1 MNAYWRFRVVEESR
15 SVLVGFWL
23 YNGVSARLAVCEGKP
38 IGGCGLRRRVGVW
51 IVGRLDQQV
60 KLLEGWGCQHL
71 ALAFM

>member
-1 MNAYWRFRVVEESR
+1 MEESR

-51 IVGRLDQQV
+51 IVGRLAQASAGSGFSESEDGAV
-60 KLLEGWGCQHL
+60 S
-71 ALAFM
+71 AFHWL

>member
-1 MNAYWRFRVVEESR
+1 MEESR

-51 IVGRLDQQV
+51 IVGRLAQASAGSSFFESEDGAV
-60 KLLEGWGCQHL
+60 STFHWL
-71 ALAFM
+71 